1 MVPDWLIPLLIFLLA
16 LVLIALWF
24 RLRARRKADL
34 AEVEPVEDVPDA
46 APEEPAAA
54 AVQAEEFPPEIQA
67 VREELSRIRSEEEA
81 ATAKE
86 AELDSQAAA
95 RAAIA
100 KALAEG
106 VSEEDAK
113 TPEATAAEGDEA
125 DPVELAE
132 PPIATE
138 PEQADEEEA
147 HEEVEALAAEAEG
160 DEPTR
165 EVMVADPLESDDR
178 SGDVPEAEAEADELA
193 ETETENAIE
202 TPGDTDEEAA
212 PGPEPDASDETADG
226 DEYDS
231 EGRIILPMAMGDII
245 VTTETPRRLK
255 LSVDRQW
262 PIPVVQGFEP
272 ETERLVVFYDG
283 PEATDVVMLPT
294 VQDTWQISLGGRP
307 VVQVECAGGP
317 EAIGTALRVRTRPA
331 D

>member
-34 AEVEPVEDVPDA
+34 AEGEPVEDVPDA

-106 VSEEDAK
+106 VSEEE
-113 TPEATAAEGDEA
+113 TPEATPAEGDEA

-138 PEQADEEEA
+138 PEPLADEAAPEE
-147 HEEVEALAAEAEG
+147 EEALAAEAEG

-165 EVMVADPLESDDR
+165 ETMVADPLEHDDR

-193 ETETENAIE
+193 ETENAIE
-202 TPGDTDEEAA
+202 TPGDTDEEADPA
-212 PGPEPDASDETADG
+212 PEAIASDETADG